1 MAVCFSG
8 GTQWRCWLRQCA
20 TIRKVAVSIPDGVT
34 GIFHWHSPS
43 DHTMALGWTQHLR
56 GRTARR
62 PDNLTT
68 FVCCLSWNL
77 GTSTFRN
84 PLGKIRVCLLIFFH
98 SSETQLLTYYS
109 TRCEDHSTNIHH
121 MWKKLSFWRK
131 FFYLISAAYISNII
145 QHIKLREEKK
155 LHSVTCDCLNTL
167 KFHCS
172 ARDRHTNTRGARQ
185 PREQVLTDLTWKII
199 TFRGRVWL

>member
-1 MAVCFSG
+1 MFAG
-8 GTQWRCWLRQCA
+8 HHRL
-20 TIRKVAVSIPDGVT
+20 
-34 GIFHWHSPS
+34 
-43 DHTMALGWTQHLR
+43 
-56 GRTARR
+56 
-62 PDNLTT
+62 
-68 FVCCLSWNL
+68 NL
-77 GTSTFRN
+77 GSSTFRN
-84 PLGKIRVCLLIFFH
+84 SQGKTRGWYTFCVALKH
-98 SSETQLLTYYS
+98 SYSPTILQTVKTTVRTYCS

-185 PREQVLTDLTWKII
+185 PREQVLTNLTWKII